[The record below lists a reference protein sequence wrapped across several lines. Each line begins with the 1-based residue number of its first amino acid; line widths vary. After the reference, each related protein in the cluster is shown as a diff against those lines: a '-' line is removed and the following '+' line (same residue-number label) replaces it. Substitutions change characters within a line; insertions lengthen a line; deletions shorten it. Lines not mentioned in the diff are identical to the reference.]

1 MLRQLFK
8 KSLLYFLTLVG
19 GKLLTAVFFIVL
31 ARILQPEKFGVITYF
46 VTVVQLI
53 SVLADVG
60 MKQWYQKK
68 MAEKKRP
75 LLLNQFLTWRLFFF
89 DAAVIILLLAQFWG
103 GFFSAMMFPAL
114 LIALLLEGLVSVAD
128 GYYLAQEKSLRL
140 GWKLIGRNALL
151 FGALFFIKQ
160 PEQYYF
166 FFYAYNFALAGVVIF
181 YFPWQALNWNW
192 FFHSH
197 QEEKIT
203 SALPYAAIDDLGIVY
218 SKADSLLIERLIG
231 SASLGIYGAAY
242 RYLDSFNLIPQALF
256 HNLFP
261 IAAKEHGISAKQLR
275 KMLLTMTALGVLVAG
290 AIFILSDFLTT
301 FLMGASYAP
310 AAVILRYFSIVILLF
325 FFNAPLNTIIQS
337 SKKVKSYVPCL
348 ALVVVL
354 NIALNLYLLPRIG
367 IMGAVYTMI
376 ICETLL
382 IVINLLLAKKI
393 YAAS

>member
-1 MLRQLFK
+1 MLRKLFK

-46 VTVVQLI
+46 VTVVQLL

-75 LLLNQFLTWRLFFF
+75 LLLNQFLAWRLFFF
-89 DAAVIILLLAQFWG
+89 DLTVVIVLSVNYYG
-103 GFFSAMMFPAL
+103 GFFSATMLPAL
-114 LIALLLEGLVSVAD
+114 IFALLLEGLVSVAD
-128 GYYLAQEKSLRL
+128 GYYLAQEKSLNL

-151 FGALFFIKQ
+151 FVALLFIKQ

-166 FFYAYNFALAGVVIF
+166 FFYAYNLALFGVVIF
-181 YFPWQALNWNW
+181 YFPWRALNWRW
-192 FFHSH
+192 FFHGVR
-197 QEEKIT
+197 EEKIT
-203 SALPYAAIDDLGIVY
+203 GALPYAAIDDLSIVY

-231 SASLGIYGAAY
+231 SAALGVYGAAY

-261 IAAKEHGISAKQLR
+261 IAAKENGISAKQLR
-275 KMLLTMTALGVLVAG
+275 QMVLVMTVLGVLVAG

-310 AAVILRYFSIVILLF
+310 AATILRYFSLVILLF
-325 FFNAPLNTIIQS
+325 FFNAPLNTVIQS

-348 ALVVVL
+348 ALVVAL
-354 NIALNLYLLPRIG
+354 NIALNLYLLPKIG
-367 IMGAVYTMI
+367 IMGAVYTMM
-376 ICETLL
+376 ICESSL

-393 YAAS
+393 YTAS

>member
-46 VTVVQLI
+46 VTVIQLI
-53 SVLADVG
+53 SVIADLG

-75 LLLNQFLTWRLFFF
+75 LLLNQFLTWRLLFF
-89 DAAVIILLLAQFWG
+89 DLTVIIVLAAQYYS
-103 GFFSAMMFPAL
+103 GFFSATMLPAL

-151 FGALFFIKQ
+151 FSALFFIHQ

-166 FFYAYNFALAGVVIF
+166 FFYAYNLALAGVVIF
-181 YFPWQALNWNW
+181 YFPWKALNWFW
-192 FFHSH
+192 FFHGTK
-197 QEEKIT
+197 EEKIT
-203 SALPYAAIDDLGIVY
+203 SALPYAAIDDLGIIY
-218 SKADSLLIERLIG
+218 SKADSLLIEKLIG

-261 IAAKEHGISAKQLR
+261 LAAKENGISAKQLR
-275 KMLLTMTALGVLVAG
+275 QMVVIMTALGILVAG
-290 AIFILSDFLTT
+290 AIFVLSDFLTT

-325 FFNAPLNTIIQS
+325 FFNAPLNTVIQS

-348 ALVVVL
+348 ALVVAL
-354 NIALNLYLLPRIG
+354 NISLNLYLLPKIG
-367 IMGAVYTMI
+367 IMSAVYTMMVCEGSLI
-376 ICETLL
+376 I
-382 IVINLLLAKKI
+382 INLLLAKKI
-393 YAAS
+393 YKAS